1 MADKKAN
8 ENNLRASFQGLETWV
23 GENEKHIKVQYNGWN
38 RGHGEGVWSAIKG
51 DQGIKRDVLGRKK
64 RMMEQSDYCWGSGA

>member
-23 GENEKHIKVQYNGWN
+23 GEMKSTSKSNIMDGIEDMA
-38 RGHGEGVWSAIKG
+38 RGVWSAIKG
-51 DQGIKRDVLGRKK
+51 DRGIKRDVLGRKK

>member
-8 ENNLRASFQGLETWV
+8 ENNLRASFQGLEAWV

-38 RGHGEGVWSAIKG
+38 RGHGEGG
-51 DQGIKRDVLGRKK
+51 MECYQG
-64 RMMEQSDYCWGSGA
+64 GSGHKTGCVGA